1 MSNTGAAQATA
12 AAFQDGLPVPRRY
25 WSVAAII
32 LALSMSVIDST
43 IANVALPTIG
53 NDFHASKAASIWV
66 INAYQVA
73 ILASLLPLASLGE
86 IVGYRRVS
94 QVGMVVFVLASLG
107 CALAPSL
114 LAMSIARVVQGLGA
128 AGIMSVNT
136 ALVRFTYPQHMLGRA
151 IGINALAVAVA
162 AVIGP
167 TIASAILAVSQWR
180 WLFAINVPIGLV
192 AIAIATYA
200 LPVIE
205 RQKRKLNFA
214 GAALQACTFALLVS
228 GLQALA
234 HDAATPFAIGQIACA
249 FVMGWALVR
258 HEMGRSAPIVPFDL
272 LRIRLFSLS
281 VLTSVC
287 SFTSQMAALVAIPFE
302 IQRLGHSAVE
312 TGLFMTPWPVGVG
325 LAAPLAGR
333 LADRYPAGI
342 LSALGLVVMAG
353 GMTLLAFFPEGG
365 GSGGWIWRMALC
377 GVGFGFFQS
386 PNNRAMVSTAP
397 RQRSGAAGG
406 LLSTARLLG
415 QTLGAAGVAILF
427 RAYPR
432 GGSNVAL
439 FAAAGIAFAAA
450 IVSLL
455 RLKPQAS
462 AT

>member
-1 MSNTGAAQATA
+1 M
-12 AAFQDGLPVPRRY
+12 R
-25 WSVAAII
+25 
-32 LALSMSVIDST
+32 
-43 IANVALPTIG
+43 
-53 NDFHASKAASIWV
+53 
-66 INAYQVA
+66 
-73 ILASLLPLASLGE
+73 
-86 IVGYRRVS
+86 
-94 QVGMVVFVLASLG
+94 
-107 CALAPSL
+107 
-114 LAMSIARVVQGLGA
+114 
-128 AGIMSVNT
+128 
-136 ALVRFTYPQHMLGRA
+136 
-151 IGINALAVAVA
+151 
-162 AVIGP
+162 
-167 TIASAILAVSQWR
+167 
-180 WLFAINVPIGLV
+180 
-192 AIAIATYA
+192 
-200 LPVIE
+200 
-205 RQKRKLNFA
+205 
-214 GAALQACTFALLVS
+214 
-228 GLQALA
+228 
-234 HDAATPFAIGQIACA
+234 
-249 FVMGWALVR
+249 
-258 HEMGRSAPIVPFDL
+258 RSAPIVPFDL

-439 FAAAGIAFAAA
+439 FAAAAIAFAAA